1 MEDGG
6 KLIVR
11 ANTLNGQIQIEVE
24 DTGAGIDAAIR
35 GKVFDLFVSTKE
47 DGTGVGLAI
56 VKQIIEN
63 HGGSVKVRC
72 EANKNTTFS
81 ILIPTK

>member
-11 ANTLNGQIQIEVE
+11 AKTLNGKIQIEVE
-24 DTGAGIDAAIR
+24 DTGKGIDAAILD
-35 GKVFDLFVSTKE
+35 KIFDLFVSTKE

-56 VKQIIEN
+56 VKQIVES
-63 HGGSVKVRC
+63 HGGSIKVRC
-72 EANKNTTFS
+72 QANQNTTFS
-81 ILIPTK
+81 ILLPV